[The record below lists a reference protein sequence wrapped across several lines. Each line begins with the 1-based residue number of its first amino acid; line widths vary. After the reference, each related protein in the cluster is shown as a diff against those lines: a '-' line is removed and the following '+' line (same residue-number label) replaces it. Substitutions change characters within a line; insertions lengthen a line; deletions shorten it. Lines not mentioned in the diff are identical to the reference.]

1 MSDNNLASLLVNSAE
16 QGGDRIAVKLDDLE
30 VNYSV
35 LDEGAKRVAG
45 MLREKGVEAGDRVG
59 IMLPNVP
66 YFPTVYY
73 GILRAGGVV
82 VPMNVLLKGR
92 EVEFYLSDPG
102 AKLLF
107 AWHDFADPAR
117 AGAEQAGAQGNI
129 VEPGGFE
136 QLLAEAPSAPENA
149 DREGSDTAVI
159 LYTSGTTGTPKGA
172 ELTHDN
178 LFRNAEVT
186 ARTLAKASEDDV
198 ILGALPL
205 FHAFGQTCAMNVAVG
220 VGPLL
225 TLIPRFDPEK

>member
-92 EVEFYLSDPG
+92 EVEFYLSDPN
-102 AKLLF
+102 AKELF
-107 AWHDFADPAR
+107 AWHQFPDAANTR
-117 AGAEQAGAQGNI
+117 AEAAGAEAII
-129 VEPGGFE
+129 VEPGKFE
-136 QLLAEAPSAPENA
+136 ELLADVEPDHDMAERAE
-149 DREGSDTAVI
+149 DDTAVI
-159 LYTSGTTGTPKGA
+159 LYTSGT
-172 ELTHDN
+172 
-178 LFRNAEVT
+178 
-186 ARTLAKASEDDV
+186 
-198 ILGALPL
+198 
-205 FHAFGQTCAMNVAVG
+205 
-220 VGPLL
+220 
-225 TLIPRFDPEK
+225 